1 MEGGGMAKLKDIAQL
16 IRSKNAGPFNLTFDF
31 MFDRLEDYLRVKKSG
46 VINQK
51 LFAEIYGT
59 PVKDVEIY
67 SVDAA
72 QGIKVTIPRP
82 IVQGDLDDSDS
93 FGGQLF
99 GPLVDLEIPD

>member
-1 MEGGGMAKLKDIAQL
+1 MAKLKDIAQL

-31 MFDRLEDYLRVKKSG
+31 MFDRFEDYCRVRDSG
-46 VINQK
+46 VINK
-51 LFAEIYGT
+51 TLFNGIYGT
-59 PVKDVEIY
+59 PVEDVEIY

-82 IVQGDLDDSDS
+82 IIQGNLDDSDT